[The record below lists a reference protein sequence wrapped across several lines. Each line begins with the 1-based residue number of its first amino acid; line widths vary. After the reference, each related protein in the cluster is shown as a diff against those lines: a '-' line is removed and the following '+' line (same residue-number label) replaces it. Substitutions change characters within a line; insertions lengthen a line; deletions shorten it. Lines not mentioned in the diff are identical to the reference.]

1 MLQMQKVIERY
12 CELVGISDRLSLF
25 FFFTLEQGR
34 EMVVFVML
42 LFVGR
47 DPSGNRLANYC

>member
-1 MLQMQKVIERY
+1 MQKVIERY